1 MLLVL
6 QFPFLCTSA
15 QIFLDIS
22 PVMTIALLDGGH
34 LFHLSDSIK
43 LHRPLKLNAH
53 VLLQKLIPTIE
64 KLCCY
69 FNSFNE
75 VENELRNL

>member
-1 MLLVL
+1 MLLTL

-22 PVMTIALLDGGH
+22 PVVTITLLDGGH

-43 LHRPLKLNAH
+43 LHQALKLNAP
-53 VLLQKLIPTIE
+53 VLLQKLIPVVE
-64 KLCCY
+64 KLHCY
-69 FNSFNE
+69 FSSFNE
-75 VENELRNL
+75 VK